1 MKNRLLKVLFFLVLG
16 LIILFAVFVEYST
29 SPQFCNSCHIMEPY
43 YNAWKTSTHDFVAC
57 VDCHYTPGLQS
68 QARSKFEALN
78 QVVSYVTR
86 TYGSKPRAEIND
98 WSCLRSECHSQ
109 RLLQGRVDFMGIH
122 FDHQPHLVEV
132 KRGLR
137 LRCTSCHSQI
147 VQGTHMTVTTSTC
160 FLCHFKNVEIGETIA
175 GCPSCHPPPEA
186 TIEVQGVSFNHKEV
200 VDKGITCLKC
210 HVQVVQG
217 GGEVPAERCMICHA
231 EPERFKQVG
240 NVPLIHGTHVYEH
253 KVDCEECHNAIQHG
267 LVKMVS
273 TLEVECS
280 SCHPDQHSEVKE
292 LYMGIG
298 GKEVPANPSSMFMTR
313 VGCNGCHLVHREVEG
328 FGNVKVAGEASCI
341 HCHGTEFH
349 GMLGNWKQEIST
361 SLDRMIEIMDTTEKI
376 VSGHSRSDGYV
387 DALRSLETA
396 RHNLKVVEMGGGVHN
411 VGYSIELLQSSYESI
426 EESLRNVGSNH
437 RFTPPRLIAAG
448 DQAKQGCSICHI
460 GMRTKKVNVF
470 GLVFDHSIHLE
481 FGLECLRCHEQIAEY
496 SEEGHGSLKL
506 KIDDCE
512 QCHHKGNSYDCSRC
526 HGEFRKN
533 PVDFRGLL
541 FVHEN
546 HLAGEGVKC
555 DNCHVGIATRD
566 VRIGRDMDCHSCHH
580 RQEEVACQSCHR
592 TQEMFFR
599 GQGVQGI
606 MTDPNSMVDMVDCRD
621 CHQGIEMEHSVQRI
635 RESCIDCHDEEYG
648 EMVSEWQDGTV
659 ETLKDLEELS
669 VEAGRLMESSDETTR
684 QEWQETFNATSEL
697 MNRVREDGSKGV
709 HNPLLAE
716 KLLDSAEKGIRT
728 FLENH

>member
-1 MKNRLLKVLFFLVLG
+1 MKNRLLKVLFLLVLG
-16 LIILFAVFVEYST
+16 IIILFAVFVEYST

-98 WSCLRSECHSQ
+98 RSCLRSECHSQ

-160 FLCHFKNVEIGETIA
+160 FLCHFKEVEIGEAIA
-175 GCPSCHPPPEA
+175 GCPSCHPPPES

-200 VDKGITCLKC
+200 VDKKIKCLKC

-217 GGEVPAERCMICHA
+217 DGDVPAERCQICHA
-231 EPERFKQVG
+231 EPERFEQVG
-240 NVPLIHGTHVYEH
+240 NVPLIHNKHVTEH

-280 SCHPDQHSEVKE
+280 SCHPDHHSEVKE

-298 GKEVPANPSSMFMTR
+298 GKQVPANPSSMFMTR
-313 VGCNGCHLVHREVEG
+313 VGCNGCHLVHKEVEG

-361 SLDRMIEIMDTTEKI
+361 SLESMFEILDRTEKI
-376 VSGHSRSDGYV
+376 VSRNSGSDGYV

-396 RHNLKVVEMGGGVHN
+396 RHNLRVVSMGGGVHN
-411 VGYSIELLQSSYESI
+411 VGYSIELLQSSFESI
-426 EESLRNVGSNH
+426 QESLRNVGSH
-437 RFTPPRLIAAG
+437 HQFDPPRLIATS
-448 DQAKQGCSICHI
+448 DPVKQGCSICHV

-470 GLVFDHSIHLE
+470 GLEFDHSIHLE
-481 FGLECLRCHEQIAEY
+481 FGLECQECHEQIGEY

-506 KIDDCE
+506 TIDDCE
-512 QCHHKGNSYDCSRC
+512 RCHHKGNSFDCDRC
-526 HGEFRKN
+526 HGDFRNN
-533 PVDFRGLL
+533 PVEYRGKL
-541 FVHEN
+541 FVHED
-546 HLAGEGVKC
+546 HLEKAGAECG
-555 DNCHVGIATRD
+555 DCHENIATRNVE
-566 VRIGRDMDCHSCHH
+566 VRNDLDCHSCHH
-580 RQEEVACQSCHR
+580 RQEEVACSSCHMV
-592 TQEMFFR
+592 QEMFFR
-599 GQGVQGI
+599 GQGERGI
-606 MTDPNSMVDMVDCRD
+606 MTDPNIMIDMVDCEG
-621 CHQGIEMEHSVQRI
+621 CHLGIEEGHSVQRV

-648 EMVSEWQDGTV
+648 KMATEWQE
-659 ETLKDLEELS
+659 ETEEGLRELEGL
-669 VEAGRLMESSDETTR
+669 VAEAGRRVESSDEATR
-684 QEWQETFNATSEL
+684 QEWQETVRSTNE
-697 MNRVREDGSKGV
+697 RIDWIREDGSKGV
-709 HNPLLAE
+709 HNPFLAGE
-716 KLLDSAEKGIRT
+716 IVDSATREIREYLEKY
-728 FLENH
+728 